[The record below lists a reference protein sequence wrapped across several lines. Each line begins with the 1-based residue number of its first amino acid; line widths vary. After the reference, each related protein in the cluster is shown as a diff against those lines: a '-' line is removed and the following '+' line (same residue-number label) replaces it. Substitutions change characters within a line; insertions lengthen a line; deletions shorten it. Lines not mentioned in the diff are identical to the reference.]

1 MSYYSSTTP
10 LRVAL
15 FASACLFV
23 TPAAL
28 AQGQDDQDTG
38 DQRADSTAEGE
49 SNAILVTATPIRD
62 TNEASL
68 QLKRESLNVVEI
80 IASDAIGR
88 LPDQNL
94 ADTLGRVPGLAIER
108 DQGQARFINFR
119 GAPFRFTSI
128 AFNGI
133 DVPGAEDGRIPRFDS
148 FPASITSGIEVNKA
162 ITANMPGEAVSGFIN
177 VQTASPFD
185 RDGIFFSAEGGLGNQ
200 ELGDVRTERLNGRIG
215 YSNDTFG
222 VLLFGS
228 RNLRGRIT
236 DNREYELTEGPNG
249 EIFPDNLDFRS
260 YRGEREDRSYGG
272 EIGIRPSDSLNIYAR
287 TIFSEFIDREE
298 RNQFDFDIADG
309 AATTGTPF
317 TADTGYQPVVLVT
330 RLLEDGV
337 YNNSTWVSTLGA
349 DYEANDWIISGSFSY
364 IETENSTELPI
375 PFSAGGT
382 AALSYDVTDILNPQ
396 VFLFETGTMDPIA
409 ADDVTYPV
417 DFGLIF
423 ASGLDTE
430 NYKFKLDLQKEGVSL
445 FGGDTTIKFG
455 TQVDIREAEG
465 GDTLAFGGFPSDAVD
480 ISSFLTDDLWSSD
493 FDNTIQARDFDNQGL
508 IDAWESAVGG
518 FDFAFDDDSLIF
530 IDENIYAGYV
540 SVETLFE
547 GGSLVFGA
555 RVEATDFST
564 DGSLIDE
571 TGALTPVTVEND
583 YVHFLPNVHVNI
595 DWAEDLVFRAS
606 FSTGVSRPTY
616 SQLRASVA
624 VDPTEVPPTASGGNP
639 NLDAEF
645 SYGGDISLEYYF
657 APGMILSAGA
667 FVRFIDNVLYNA
679 GATVPDGSVVA
690 PGLIDPGT
698 PLVYNTTFNGDNGRL
713 TGVEFNFI
721 GQATFL
727 PEPFDGLGASANLTL
742 LSSEFTAPS
751 LGNRQFDLPG
761 TSDTIFNA
769 SVFYEKFGISAR
781 LNYQYRSDWLSTTEN
796 ESLNEF
802 WGATTRVD
810 ASIRYAVPEIIP
822 DLAVTLFADANNITD
837 ERDLRYV
844 GSPSTPNQYEGFG
857 ARYMFGIR
865 LDY

>member
-1 MSYYSSTTP
+1 MAYRPSKIS
-10 LRVAL
+10 LRAAL
-15 FASACLFV
+15 FAGACLS
-23 TPAAL
+23 TTAPAL
-28 AQGQDDQDTG
+28 AQDE
-38 DQRADSTAEGE
+38 ATAEE
-49 SNAILVTATPIRD
+49 DEPVNEIVVSATPIRD

-68 QLKRESLNVVEI
+68 ELKREALNVVDF
-80 IASDAIGR
+80 IASDTIGR

-148 FPASITSGIEVNKA
+148 FPASITSGIAVNKA
-162 ITANMPGEAVSGFIN
+162 ITADMPGEAVSGFIN

-185 RDGIFFSAEGGLGNQ
+185 RDGFFFSAEGGLGNQ

-222 VLLFGS
+222 ILAFGS

-272 EIGIRPSDSLNIYAR
+272 EIGVRPSDRLSIYAR

-298 RNQFDFDIADG
+298 RNQFDFDIRDG
-309 AATTGTPF
+309 SEITGAPF
-317 TADTGYQPVVLVT
+317 TANTGYQPVVLVT

-337 YNNSTWVSTLGA
+337 YNNSTWATTFGA
-349 DYEANDWIISGSFSY
+349 DYEGDDWIISGSASY
-364 IETENSTELPI
+364 IETENETLLPI

-396 VFLFETGTMDPIA
+396 VFLFEPGTMNPIT
-409 ADDVTYPV
+409 ADDITYGV

-423 ASGLDTE
+423 ANALDTE
-430 NYKFKLDLQKEGVSL
+430 NYKFKLDFARENIDFL
-445 FGGDTTIKFG
+445 GGDATIKFG
-455 TQVDIREAEG
+455 GQLDLREASG
-465 GDTLAFGGFPSDAVD
+465 GDTLNFGDFPSDQVT
-480 ISSFLTDDLWSSD
+480 ISDFLTDDLWSTG

-508 IDAWESAVGG
+508 IDAWEAAVGG
-518 FDFAFDDDSLIF
+518 FDVAFDDDSIIN

-540 SVETLFE
+540 SVETLFD

-564 DGSLIDE
+564 SGSQVGPDGSL
-571 TGALTPVTVEND
+571 TPITVDNN
-583 YVHFLPNVHVNI
+583 YVHVLPNVHVNV
-595 DWAEDLVFRAS
+595 DFAEDLKFRAS

-616 SQLRASVA
+616 SQLRASIT
-624 VDPTEVPPTASGGNP
+624 VDPTEVPPVASGGNP

-645 SYGGDISLEYYF
+645 SYGGDVSLEYYF
-657 APGMILSAGA
+657 APGMIVSMGG
-667 FVRFIDNVLYNA
+667 FIRFIDNVLYSA
-679 GATVPDGSVVA
+679 GANVPDGSVVA
-690 PGLIDPGT
+690 PGLIAPGT
-698 PLVYNTTFNGDNGRL
+698 PLVYNTTFNGDDGRL
-713 TGVEFNFI
+713 AGAEFNFI

-727 PEPFDGLGASANLTL
+727 PSPLDGFGASANLTL
-742 LSSEFTAPS
+742 LGSRFTAPS
-751 LGNRQFDLPG
+751 LANQQFDLPG

-769 SVFYEKFGISAR
+769 SVFFEKFGISAR
-781 LNYQYRSDWLSTTEN
+781 LNYQYRDDWLSTTEN
-796 ESLNEF
+796 EALNEF
-802 WGATTRVD
+802 WAATTRVD
-810 ASIRYAVPEIIP
+810 ASIRYALPQF
-822 DLAVTLFADANNITD
+822 DNGLAVTLFADANNITD
-837 ERDLRYV
+837 ERDLRFINTAA
-844 GSPSTPNQYEGFG
+844 TPNQFEGFG
-857 ARYMFGIR
+857 ERWMFGIR
-865 LDY
+865 VDY